1 MKALEAVVFDMDG
14 VLIDSEPLHLEVE
27 REVCLN
33 FGIDVPL
40 EEWEG
45 FKGMAARDMYTYIAA
60 HFGDG
65 SIPAETLIE
74 SKDRLYRALFPTR
87 VKPMPKALEFLVRAR
102 RSFAHIGLTTS
113 SSGKDQLM
121 AFEQFGL
128 HLYFDAVV
136 TGDLVEH
143 AKPHPEPYLKTLGE
157 LGVSASTC
165 LVIEDSTNG
174 VRSAHA
180 AGCRVAG
187 FTSSFAAENL
197 VDAGADFTFDYF
209 TELAEMLGMGASEE
223 ACS

>member
-1 MKALEAVVFDMDG
+1 FLGCLLKFLFSRFSSGAEGATGGKFFRRQVLFFPLSRAWAELYFRGGGKPMKALEAVVFDMDG

-136 TGDLVEH
+136 TGDLVEQ
-143 AKPHPEPYLKTLGE
+143 AKPH
-157 LGVSASTC
+157 
-165 LVIEDSTNG
+165 
-174 VRSAHA
+174 
-180 AGCRVAG
+180 
-187 FTSSFAAENL
+187 
-197 VDAGADFTFDYF
+197 
-209 TELAEMLGMGASEE
+209 
-223 ACS
+223 